1 MCLYRLFSPVNR
13 RGHLGLSSN
22 SWRWRSVL
30 WLRPMS
36 CTTLPRSA
44 WGASHSILLSGFQV
58 NNLSWHLPISPLPS
72 SSPSIKKF
80 NSKLAGRRSEIFEG
94 HNFPH
99 PRSGLASC
107 TFCQMPTYCSPSSV
121 TSCISAM
128 PRLSPESCSHICFPP
143 LPQQQGYLLIVTSCH
158 VCPKGPA
165 HRVIHPGTSSLFR
178 AIDSGTCL
186 CQRCWEAWSW
196 PTAPGG
202 RRTDSPPKPTQ
213 SHLCKVDQVKAK
225 DCRLEW
231 QKRQRT
237 KPHRTPIG
245 DSFISFYMSKW
256 HIQDYFRTVC
266 WPKEKKLNIW
276 HDFCPP

>member
-1 MCLYRLFSPVNR
+1 
-13 RGHLGLSSN
+13 
-22 SWRWRSVL
+22 
-30 WLRPMS
+30 MS
-36 CTTLPRSA
+36 CTTLPRST

-80 NSKLAGRRSEIFEG
+80 NSKLAGRRSEIFESR
-94 HNFPH
+94 NFPH
-99 PRSGLASC
+99 PCSGLASC
-107 TFCQMPTYCSPSSV
+107 TFCQMLTYCSPSSV

-158 VCPKGPA
+158 VCPKGPG

-196 PTAPGG
+196 PTAPGEG
-202 RRTDSPPKPTQ
+202 ELTVPRNPHNHTSANGPGWSK
-213 SHLCKVDQVKAK
+213 
-225 DCRLEW
+225 RLQAGVTE
-231 QKRQRT
+231 KTRT

-266 WPKEKKLNIW
+266 WPKEKN
-276 HDFCPP
+276 